1 MSSDQQTARGR
12 VAIVYRNVYGTDHAY
27 PVCSTGRLFLT
38 LTGKSTLRP
47 CDLTTIRSL
56 GYEVAVVAHVP
67 EGVTA

>member
-1 MSSDQQTARGR
+1 MTTTKTVSIT
-12 VAIVYRNVYGTDHAY
+12 YRNVYGNDLAY
-27 PVCSTGRLFLT
+27 PAPGCEAGNLFLR

-47 CDLTTIRSL
+47 RDLTVIRGL

>member
-1 MSSDQQTARGR
+1 MTGDQKT
-12 VAIVYRNVYGTDHAY
+12 VSITYRNVYGNALAY
-27 PVCSTGRLFLT
+27 PAPGCEVGRLFLL

-47 CDLTTIRSL
+47 RDLTTIRSL

>member
-1 MSSDQQTARGR
+1 MTKTVSIT
-12 VAIVYRNVYGTDHAY
+12 YRNVYGTDHAY
-27 PVCSTGRLFLT
+27 PVCPTGRLFLT

-47 CDLTTIRSL
+47 RDLTTIRSL

>member
-1 MSSDQQTARGR
+1 M
-12 VAIVYRNVYGTDHAY
+12 YRNVYGTDHAY